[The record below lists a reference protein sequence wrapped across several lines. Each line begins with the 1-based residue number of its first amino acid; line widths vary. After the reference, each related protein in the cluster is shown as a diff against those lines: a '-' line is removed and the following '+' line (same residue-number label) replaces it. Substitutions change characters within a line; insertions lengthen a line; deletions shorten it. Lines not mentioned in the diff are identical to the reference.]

1 MLRKPGDAGPAA
13 ALLGLYFA
21 IVSES
26 VNLPYTYEATRRS
39 RNKAGVQAKHHFSD
53 DVLADFHESMG
64 VFLRKTMYQVSPKV
78 RKKSKHCSACS

>member
-1 MLRKPGDAGPAA
+1 MLRKPGDAGQAA
-13 ALLGLYFA
+13 ALLDLYFA

-26 VNLPYTYEATRRS
+26 ALHFLLREATSRS
-39 RNKAGVQAKHHFSD
+39 RNKAGVKAKHHFSD